1 MQELHDKCFVRTS
14 ASADATGYPKLAA
27 AKGALESLANGH
39 AKDPQRARECSRWTV
54 EVRDFDQGQFDAVD
68 PG

>member
-1 MQELHDKCFVRTS
+1 MQELHDKFFVRTS

-39 AKDPQRARECSRWTV
+39 AKDPQRARGLQMDGGGSRLRSRTI
-54 EVRDFDQGQFDAVD
+54 
-68 PG
+68 